1 MPTTMMTK
9 KLKIGFTL
17 IELLVVISIIGI
29 LIALSGFGLQGA
41 RKSARDA
48 RRKAD
53 IEQMRSALE
62 LYKSD
67 CGDYPPNSSF
77 GGGSSLTGDGTPS
90 TTCPVT
96 NVYMA
101 SRPDDPVSPQI
112 YRYNQLTS
120 TTYEICAAL
129 ENSGGNV
136 PCAGANPGICSGSG
150 SIACNY
156 RVTNP

>member
-1 MPTTMMTK
+1 MTK
-9 KLKIGFTL
+9 KQFRGFTL

-53 IEQMRSALE
+53 LEQMRSALE

-67 CGDYPPNSSF
+67 CGDYPANASF
-77 GGGSSLTGDGTPS
+77 GGGATLTGDGTPA
-90 TTCPVT
+90 TCPVT
-96 NVYMA
+96 NTYIV

-129 ENSGGNV
+129 ESSGGNV

>member
-1 MPTTMMTK
+1 MITEK
-9 KLKIGFTL
+9 SKIGFTL

-48 RRKAD
+48 RRRAD

-67 CGDYPPNSSF
+67 CGDYPASAAF
-77 GGGSSLTGDGTPS
+77 TGGSNLVGDGSPS
-90 TTCPVT
+90 SCAISNT
-96 NVYMA
+96 YMVN
-101 SRPDDPVSPQI
+101 RPNDPVSPQI
-112 YRYNQLTS
+112 YRYNQMTP
-120 TTYEICAAL
+120 TTYEICATI
-129 ENSGGNV
+129 ENGGGSV
-136 PCAGANPGICSGSG
+136 ACAGMNPGICSGAG
-150 SIACNY
+150 GIPCNY